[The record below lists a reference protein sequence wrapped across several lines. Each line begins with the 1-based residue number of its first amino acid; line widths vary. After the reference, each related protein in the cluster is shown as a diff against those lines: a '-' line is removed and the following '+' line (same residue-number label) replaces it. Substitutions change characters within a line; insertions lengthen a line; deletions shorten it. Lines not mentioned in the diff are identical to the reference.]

1 MTTQDQQI
9 EVVLRHA
16 GLDNDAQREYLSEKL
31 RQIFQ
36 AALETEP
43 AKQAQAT
50 LDAARQRVARLQ
62 TAHRELDARTRTL
75 GAEQRQLQAEIT
87 ETLIAA
93 PDADL
98 SKTVKRLEASVAEN
112 RVVLRAIEQI
122 VEVEE
127 FSAKAKA
134 QVFEAEL
141 NELVARYLDQQ
152 SLERLAKAQQLASN
166 VLEEQGE
173 ISISP
178 KTSLSGNLQAMA
190 VVLRQRAAGYRN
202 ESAQLLK
209 RRNQIA
215 EAATSSMRGRNYGG
229 F

>member
-1 MTTQDQQI
+1 MTAQEQQV

-16 GLDNDAQREYLSEKL
+16 GLDNDAQRDYLSGKL

-36 AALETEP
+36 AVLETEP
-43 AKQAQAT
+43 AKEAQAK
-50 LDAARQRVARLQ
+50 LDAANQRVARLQ
-62 TAHRELDARTRTL
+62 NAHRELNGRTRKL

-98 SKTVKRLEASVAEN
+98 AKPVRRLEASVAEN
-112 RVVLRAIEQI
+112 RAVLRSIEQI

-127 FSAKAKA
+127 FNAKA
-134 QVFEAEL
+134 QAQVLEAEL
-141 NELVARYLDQQ
+141 NELVARDLDEQ
-152 SLERLAKAQQLASN
+152 SLARLQKAQQLASS

-173 ISISP
+173 ISISA

-190 VVLRQRAAGYRN
+190 IALRQRAASCRN
-202 ESAQLLK
+202 ESAELLK
-209 RRNQIA
+209 RRDQIA
-215 EAATSSMRGRNYGG
+215 DAATSSMRGRNYGG

>member
-1 MTTQDQQI
+1 MRQAIERGLRAAPARAQGDVEFPGRDLFVGVGVTRLAQGREDQ
-9 EVVLRHA
+9 A
-16 GLDNDAQREYLSEKL
+16 RE
-31 RQIFQ
+31 
-36 AALETEP
+36 AAP
-43 AKQAQAT
+43 
-50 LDAARQRVARLQ
+50 
-62 TAHRELDARTRTL
+62 
-75 GAEQRQLQAEIT
+75 GS
-87 ETLIAA
+87 A

-178 KTSLSGNLQAMA
+178 KTSLSGNLQALA